1 MLRALVA
8 LAALLA
14 VAGCS
19 GGGSDTTSEASPQA
33 VVAATPAKTAA
44 ATPASVEITGTVT
57 PANGAGSEV
66 KIEGTV
72 DGATGN
78 MTLTSTEGGSDA
90 TTKVAHDGTVFYV
103 QPVAGTEIPQ
113 GKEWVRIDIAE
124 FSPGTQDL
132 SGFLQFLQS
141 DPMRLLGFVA
151 AGMENPKDVNTE
163 DVHGV
168 ETTHYRGT
176 VNVEQAAEASTD
188 LGDAFTQLAELAD
201 FTEFTADIW
210 IDGDGVTR
218 QLIYEIPNSAIAGG
232 GTARTAIVFTEFG
245 EDIEVE
251 VPSDDDAYDL
261 GQPALPPTDTGEEP
275 R

>member
-1 MLRALVA
+1 M
-8 LAALLA
+8 
-14 VAGCS
+14 
-19 GGGSDTTSEASPQA
+19 
-33 VVAATPAKTAA
+33 
-44 ATPASVEITGTVT
+44 
-57 PANGAGSEV
+57 

-72 DGATGN
+72 DGDTGN
-78 MTLTSTEGGSDA
+78 MTLTSTEGGSDV
-90 TTKVAHDGTVFYV
+90 TTKVAHDGTVFYI
-103 QPVAGTEIPQ
+103 QPAAGTEIPQ

-151 AGMENPKDVNTE
+151 AGMEDPKDVNTE

-176 VNVEQAAEASTD
+176 VNVAKAAEASPD
-188 LGDAFTQLAELAD
+188 LGDAFTQLADLAD

-218 QLIYEIPNSAIAGG
+218 QL
-232 GTARTAIVFTEFG
+232 
-245 EDIEVE
+245 
-251 VPSDDDAYDL
+251 DL
-261 GQPALPPTDTGEEP
+261 RDPELRDRRRRHRQDHDRVHGVRRGHRGRRAE
-275 R
+275 